1 MPQFA
6 VHRNRNA
13 ATQARFPLLLD
24 VQTDLLQELG
34 TRVVVPLT
42 PATTATK
49 RAAMQTLTPVCTVD
63 GKPYLLLTPQL
74 AGIATK
80 ELGPPIGSLSHE
92 RPSIMAALDLL
103 LTGI

>member
-13 ATQARFPLLLD
+13 ATKVRFPFLLD
-24 VQTDLLQELG
+24 VQTDLLEALG

-42 PATTATK
+42 PATVAT
-49 RAAMQTLTPVCTVD
+49 RRGAMQTLAPVCTVE
-63 GKPYLLLTPQL
+63 GKPYVLLTPQL
-74 AGIATK
+74 AGISTK
-80 ELGPPIGSLSHE
+80 ELGPPIADLSHD
-92 RPSIMAALDLL
+92 RQAIMAALDLL